1 MGRRSSGLV
10 PGSQRAF
17 LRERWSQPGIQG
29 IPDRAIAVDTA
40 KRMNDDLAA
49 QVLAGHPNRF
59 AGFAAAALQG
69 VRAAG
74 DELERAVSQ
83 LGFKGAMI
91 NGYSNI
97 GDMDTAQYLDKPPV
111 WDFWARVDALDVPVY
126 LHRVF
131 G

>member
-1 MGRRSSGLV
+1 
-10 PGSQRAF
+10 
-17 LRERWSQPGIQG
+17 
-29 IPDRAIAVDTA
+29 
-40 KRMNDDLAA
+40 MNDDLAE
-49 QVLAGHPNRF
+49 QFLAAHPNRF

-97 GDMDTAQYLDKPPV
+97 GDMDTAQYLDGPPI
-111 WDFWARVDALDVPVY
+111 WDFWARVEALDVPVY
-126 LHRVF
+126 CIAQSPAGGVRNDRRARSSSAARLKPDRTPERCS
-131 G
+131 

>member
-1 MGRRSSGLV
+1 M

-49 QVLAGHPNRF
+49 PDSPASLLWCSRTCAPLVTSWSAPSRSS
-59 AGFAAAALQG
+59 AS
-69 VRAAG
+69 R
-74 DELERAVSQ
+74 
-83 LGFKGAMI
+83 GAMI

-97 GDMDTAQYLDKPPV
+97 GDMDTAQYLDEPPV
-111 WDFWARVDALDVPVY
+111 WDFWARVKAVY

>member
-1 MGRRSSGLV
+1 
-10 PGSQRAF
+10 
-17 LRERWSQPGIQG
+17 
-29 IPDRAIAVDTA
+29 
-40 KRMNDDLAA
+40 MNDDLAA
-49 QVLAGHPNRF
+49 QVLAAHPNRF
-59 AGFAAAALQG
+59 AGFAAVALQD

-97 GDMDTAQYLDKPPV
+97 GDMDTAADMGLLGPRGSTRC
-111 WDFWARVDALDVPVY
+111 ARL

>member
-1 MGRRSSGLV
+1 
-10 PGSQRAF
+10 
-17 LRERWSQPGIQG
+17 
-29 IPDRAIAVDTA
+29 
-40 KRMNDDLAA
+40 MNDDLAA
-49 QVLAGHPNRF
+49 QVLAAHPNRF
-59 AGFAAAALQG
+59 AGFAAVALQD

-91 NGYSNI
+91 NGHSNI
-97 GDMDTAQYLDKPPV
+97 GDMDTAQYLDEPPV
-111 WDFWARVDALDVPVY
+111 WGFWARVEALDVPVY